1 MAQGNAEPDG
11 DITGIDHLMLAV
23 KDGAAAAAHFARMGF
38 TITPRGQ
45 LPGMSNRLLCFA
57 NAGENVPNF
66 VELMSLDDPAKAPP
80 SMAQALQG
88 AERPVLIV
96 AASAD
101 AKATRERLTG
111 KGVATSEV
119 IDGQRDWTLDDGSVI
134 DLAFSIVLPAGG
146 QAPFYWIACQ
156 HRTPQ
161 HYLRADFTT
170 HANGATELSK
180 IIALAQDPAAAA
192 RHYGDMWAG
201 AIDDTTPQGGP
212 VIIKRGRVA
221 LHIHSPES
229 LAATYPGVTPQQ
241 DNDHIVGFGVVV
253 ASPEDMHHNLT
264 ANGFEPKIAGENVV
278 LDPSQAHGCLVVF
291 ETPGP

>member
-1 MAQGNAEPDG
+1 MAGDNAKPDG

-23 KDGAAAAAHFARMGF
+23 KDGAAAGSIFAGMGF

-45 LPGMSNRLLCFA
+45 LPGMSNHLLCFA
-57 NAGENVPNF
+57 NTNENVPNF

-88 AERPVLIV
+88 PQRPVLMV

-101 AKATRERLTG
+101 AKATRNRLTG
-111 KGVATSEV
+111 KGVGVSEV
-119 IDGQRDWTLDDGSVI
+119 IDGQRDWTLGDGTVI

-156 HRTPQ
+156 HKTPQ
-161 HYLRADFTT
+161 HYLRSDFTT

-180 IIALAQDPAAAA
+180 IIALARDPAAAA
-192 RHYGDMWAG
+192 QHYVSMWAAG
-201 AIDDTTPQGGP
+201 IDDTSAVGGP
-212 VIIKRGRVA
+212 VIVKRGRVA

-229 LAATYPGVTPQQ
+229 FASTFPGVTPQQ
-241 DNDHIVGFGVVV
+241 DNDNIVGFAV
-253 ASPEDMHHNLT
+253 AVANPEKIHHNLT
-264 ANGFEPKIAGENVV
+264 TNGFEPRIAGENVV
-278 LDPSQAHGCLVVF
+278 LDPSQACGCLVVF
-291 ETPGP
+291 EKLRL